1 MSTTRT
7 SSRPNQ
13 RQAKSH
19 SNVVDDAASFVHEH
33 DVKDMT
39 HDLAEYVTGYA
50 RENPGTA
57 ALACLGI
64 GFVLGWKL
72 KPW

>member
-1 MSTTRT
+1 MATRE
-7 SSRPNQ
+7 SGHN
-13 RQAKSH
+13 AKQEL
-19 SNVVDDAASFVHEH
+19 DASVEEGVEDA
-33 DVKDMT
+33 KQLT
-39 HDLAEYVTGYA
+39 HDLVEYLKQYA

-57 ALACLGI
+57 AIWCLGI